1 MKAVGI
7 YKYLPINEPESF
19 IEATLPKP
27 KASGNKIV
35 VQVQSV
41 GVNPVDT
48 KIRSPKA
55 KVEENLRVLGWDVY
69 GIVSE
74 ISPEAKKFKVGDR
87 VFYSPNVLGVGA
99 NSEYHLVD
107 ERIVAKAPAKLS
119 EDSIAGLPLVSLT
132 AFESLFDRMN
142 IKKGKSI
149 LIIGGAGGVGSIAI
163 QLAKWAGLTVIATSS
178 RSASEEWCKKLGADF
193 IINHNQDFAP
203 QIKTFGLQYVDYIL
217 CLNSTEKHWKQM
229 AEVIVPE
236 GHINS
241 IVETSTDINLN
252 AIKGKSVTFS
262 WEFMS
267 TRQIHN
273 QNVER
278 QGEIMEKIANLI
290 DNGILKDIT
299 TQKLS
304 PINAQNL
311 KKAHSMLEAGDM
323 IGKITV
329 SGW

>member
-1 MKAVGI
+1 
-7 YKYLPINEPESF
+7 
-19 IEATLPKP
+19 
-27 KASGNKIV
+27 
-35 VQVQSV
+35 
-41 GVNPVDT
+41 
-48 KIRSPKA
+48 
-55 KVEENLRVLGWDVY
+55 
-69 GIVSE
+69 
-74 ISPEAKKFKVGDR
+74 
-87 VFYSPNVLGVGA
+87 
-99 NSEYHLVD
+99 
-107 ERIVAKAPAKLS
+107 
-119 EDSIAGLPLVSLT
+119 
-132 AFESLFDRMN
+132 
-142 IKKGKSI
+142 
-149 LIIGGAGGVGSIAI
+149 
-163 QLAKWAGLTVIATSS
+163 
-178 RSASEEWCKKLGADF
+178 
-193 IINHNQDFAP
+193 
-203 QIKTFGLQYVDYIL
+203 
-217 CLNSTEKHWKQM
+217 M